1 MKAMGLF
8 VLALFAAMMS
18 MQPAAAAPPVPSAQA
33 AAGNTAGLDPVLN
46 KMDAAAASFK
56 SADADF
62 AWDQFEK
69 VIEETTTQK
78 GHMYFRRN
86 GAQTEMAADITGD
99 TPGDKKNVL
108 YTGDT
113 VRVYQPNI
121 DQVTQYSTGKDKA
134 TFESFMVLGFGG
146 RGHDLLKNF
155 DVTFQGNENVGG
167 VNAAKL
173 QLVPKT
179 QKARNV
185 FDRILL
191 WIDPARG
198 ISVQQQFF
206 EPSGNYRLAKYS
218 NIRVNEK
225 ISDDVFKLKTTSRTK
240 VVNPQG

>member
-1 MKAMGLF
+1 MRKMLS
-8 VLALFAAMMS
+8 LLLIL
-18 MQPAAAAPPVPSAQA
+18 AAPLVYAQQ
-33 AAGNTAGLDPVLN
+33 GLEPILN
-46 KMDAAAASFK
+46 KMDATAATFK

-62 AWDQFEK
+62 VWDQFEK
-69 VIEETTTQK
+69 VIKETTTQK

-86 GAQTEMAADITGD
+86 GNNIEMAADITGD

-113 VRVYQPNI
+113 VKVYQPNI
-121 DQVTQYSTGKDKA
+121 DQVTQYSTGKDKG
-134 TFESFMVLGFGG
+134 TFESFMVIGFGG
-146 RGHDLLKNF
+146 RGHDLLKSF
-155 DVTFQGNENVGG
+155 DVKFLGNENVGG

-173 QLVPKT
+173 ELVPKT

-185 FDRILL
+185 FERILL

-218 NIRVNEK
+218 NIRMNEK
-225 ISDDVFKLKTTSRTK
+225 IADDAFKLKTTSRTK
-240 VVNPQG
+240 VVNPQS